1 MKILIV
7 DDSRFTQKIEGNLL
21 KKNMPKSEIYYAN
34 NGEEGL
40 EKYKELGPDFAIID
54 LLMPG
59 MSGLELIEKIKG
71 YDEEAKLV
79 VVSAD
84 VQEKV
89 REEVEDLGTK
99 GFINKPL
106 NEEKVAE
113 ILKCIGV

>member
-21 KKNMPKSEIYYAN
+21 KKNMPNSEIYYAS

-40 EKYKELGPDFAIID
+40 EKYKELEPDFAIID

-59 MSGLELIEKIKG
+59 MSGLELIKKIKE
-71 YDEEAKLV
+71 YDEKAKLV

-89 REEVEDLGTK
+89 REEVDSLGTN

-113 ILKCIGV
+113 ILKCVGV

>member
-1 MKILIV
+1 
-7 DDSRFTQKIEGNLL
+7 
-21 KKNMPKSEIYYAN
+21 EIYYAS

-89 REEVEDLGTK
+89 REEVEDLGTN